1 MLKEVKKSLE
11 SHIVLDCD
19 TDIILTVLDQAED
32 VGLMDDYHSFIITS
46 LVSKKNTSF
55 LIMLRHMQYVRFKKV
70 TNPFIIRY
78 CSFKQW
84 RSQDFSIEGDI
95 KN

>member
-19 TDIILTVLDQAED
+19 TDIILTVLGQAED

-46 LVSKKNTSF
+46 LVSWKKF
-55 LIMLRHMQYVRFKKV
+55 DVAFKSLL
-70 TNPFIIRY
+70 TII
-78 CSFKQW
+78 W
-84 RSQDFSIEGDI
+84 LE
-95 KN
+95 

>member
-19 TDIILTVLDQAED
+19 TNIILTVLEQAED

-46 LVSKKNTSF
+46 LVSWKKNTNLVVF
-55 LIMLRHMQYVRFKKV
+55 KCLLFINHYLILNLSV
-70 TNPFIIRY
+70 TILSTATIIW
-78 CSFKQW
+78 KQ
-84 RSQDFSIEGDI
+84 
-95 KN
+95 

>member
-19 TDIILTVLDQAED
+19 TNIILSVLEQAED

-46 LVSKKNTSF
+46 LVS
-55 LIMLRHMQYVRFKKV
+55 
-70 TNPFIIRY
+70 
-78 CSFKQW
+78 
-84 RSQDFSIEGDI
+84 
-95 KN
+95 

>member
-46 LVSKKNTSF
+46 LVSKKTHIVF
-55 LIMLRHMQYVRFKKV
+55 FDYVQTHAVCMLYGC
-70 TNPFIIRY
+70 N
-78 CSFKQW
+78 
-84 RSQDFSIEGDI
+84 
-95 KN
+95 